1 MRSVLLIGLGLFGQK
16 IALELNKLNHEVM
29 AVDTDEEKV
38 NRVLPYVTD
47 AQIGD
52 TTDENFLRSL
62 GVSDYDVCF
71 VTIGDDF
78 QSSLETT
85 SLLKDLGARRVVA
98 RASDDVHR
106 KFLLR
111 NGADEVV
118 YPEGQLAAWT
128 VMRYTSEHVKD
139 FIDLDGE
146 YDIYEIQVPEEWNGK
161 TVGGLDIRKK
171 YNLNLL
177 AVREDG
183 KPSMG
188 VSSDTLLLNGQTIFV
203 LGKWKDIQKCFK
215 V

>member
-1 MRSVLLIGLGLFGQK
+1 MKSVLLIGLGLFGQK

-29 AVDTDEEKV
+29 AVDTDEEKI

-52 TTDENFLRSL
+52 ATDENFLSSL

-78 QSSLETT
+78 QNSLETT

-128 VMRYTSEHVKD
+128 VMRYTTEHVKD

-146 YDIYEIQVPEEWNGK
+146 YDIYEIQVPDEWSGK

-188 VSSDTLLLNGQTIFV
+188 VSSDTLLLSGQTIFV

-215 V
+215 D

>member
-188 VSSDTLLLNGQTIFV
+188 VSSDTLLLNGQTM

>member
-1 MRSVLLIGLGLFGQK
+1 MIGLGLFGQK

-146 YDIYEIQVPEEWNGK
+146 YDIYEIKVPEEWNGK

-188 VSSDTLLLNGQTIFV
+188 VSSDTLLLNGQTIFM

>member
-183 KPSMG
+183 KPSLG